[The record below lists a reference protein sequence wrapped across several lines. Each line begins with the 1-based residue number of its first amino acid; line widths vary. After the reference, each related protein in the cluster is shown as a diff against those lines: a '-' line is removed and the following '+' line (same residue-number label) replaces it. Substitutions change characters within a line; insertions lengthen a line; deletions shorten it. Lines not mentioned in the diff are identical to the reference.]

1 MLIQKRWT
9 RMGKPDSVS
18 DPRKVIRRSAVIVGL
33 FPFTSITPN

>member
-1 MLIQKRWT
+1 MLIQKWT

-18 DPRKVIRRSAVIVGL
+18 DPRKAIRRSAVIVGL